1 MIDNVEVCS
10 VIQLFQMTGE
20 NKQSFKRLPRGPSI
34 GILNIPSPEDVPYS
48 PGYKR
53 YIEPEYLIT
62 LSDCLIG
69 RLQDYYPLM

>member
-1 MIDNVEVCS
+1 
-10 VIQLFQMTGE
+10 MTGE